1 MSRRKNYRI
10 DDDGGYYAIRGFLYQ
25 YGKYIWELLNS
36 SSDTSINI
44 ENIQDI
50 DSDNYV
56 MQVKYRESINYSPSI
71 IKEPIKKLIEV
82 FTKNKNKNIYLYVH
96 FKNRKPEEKI
106 INLSELESILKDEIK
121 DFSKEELEKFI
132 AKFKI
137 YFSEDYI
144 SQWEKIIKKIKK
156 NKSIQTEEAYVVY
169 AIIRNLILQ
178 IVLNENKENRNLT
191 RKKMEDYI
199 DNCRTITFES
209 MYREMLGEE
218 KFLKVLKK
226 QYFTFKKANINKFER
241 LFIINGN
248 EKMNEKKLL
257 ENISRIISEKYY
269 KKDKSPAPYICFR
282 GFEQEIINQI
292 KYSFYSTDKKKYSFC
307 DGTLFNGDKFH
318 LEVIKDTK
326 KDVELKFILED
337 YLKEIEFNEEYEF
350 FLDEDKYSDRENI
363 KIRINK
369 LEDIKKLIE

>member
-56 MQVKYRESINYSPSI
+56 MQVKYRESINYSPSV

-156 NKSIQTEEAYVVY
+156 NKSIQTEEASVV
-169 AIIRNLILQ
+169 
-178 IVLNENKENRNLT
+178 
-191 RKKMEDYI
+191 
-199 DNCRTITFES
+199 
-209 MYREMLGEE
+209 
-218 KFLKVLKK
+218 
-226 QYFTFKKANINKFER
+226 
-241 LFIINGN
+241 
-248 EKMNEKKLL
+248 
-257 ENISRIISEKYY
+257 
-269 KKDKSPAPYICFR
+269 
-282 GFEQEIINQI
+282 
-292 KYSFYSTDKKKYSFC
+292 
-307 DGTLFNGDKFH
+307 
-318 LEVIKDTK
+318 
-326 KDVELKFILED
+326 
-337 YLKEIEFNEEYEF
+337 
-350 FLDEDKYSDRENI
+350 
-363 KIRINK
+363 
-369 LEDIKKLIE
+369 

>member
-1 MSRRKNYRI
+1 M
-10 DDDGGYYAIRGFLYQ
+10 
-25 YGKYIWELLNS
+25 
-36 SSDTSINI
+36 
-44 ENIQDI
+44 
-50 DSDNYV
+50 
-56 MQVKYRESINYSPSI
+56 
-71 IKEPIKKLIEV
+71 
-82 FTKNKNKNIYLYVH
+82 
-96 FKNRKPEEKI
+96 
-106 INLSELESILKDEIK
+106 
-121 DFSKEELEKFI
+121 
-132 AKFKI
+132 
-137 YFSEDYI
+137 
-144 SQWEKIIKKIKK
+144 
-156 NKSIQTEEAYVVY
+156 
-169 AIIRNLILQ
+169 
-178 IVLNENKENRNLT
+178 
-191 RKKMEDYI
+191 
-199 DNCRTITFES
+199 
-209 MYREMLGEE
+209 
-218 KFLKVLKK
+218 
-226 QYFTFKKANINKFER
+226 
-241 LFIINGN
+241 N

-350 FLDEDKYSDRENI
+350 YLDEDKYSDRENI